1 MTLFLNTL
9 KLLLPA
15 LIPSWNFFDV
25 IAPSPRIEYT
35 LLNSQNESVTDWQE
49 FRPRPEQLSFIQ
61 LLFRLLLNPRWN
73 ETLFMVSCAERI
85 LQNPTQYQHSEN
97 EILNRIISEII
108 EEGLNKSLT
117 AATQL
122 QFRLLTIQRQD
133 KDLIHDINFE
143 SRIQSLPEDGL
154 TSGEDA

>member
-85 LQNPTQYQHSEN
+85 LQNPTEYQHSEN
-97 EILNRIISEII
+97 EI
-108 EEGLNKSLT
+108 
-117 AATQL
+117 
-122 QFRLLTIQRQD
+122 
-133 KDLIHDINFE
+133 
-143 SRIQSLPEDGL
+143 
-154 TSGEDA
+154 

>member
-1 MTLFLNTL
+1 MLFFNTL

-35 LLNSQNESVTDWQE
+35 LLNSENEMIAEWKE
-49 FRPRPEQLSFIQ
+49 FRPRPERLSFIQ
-61 LLFRLLLNPRWN
+61 VLYRLFWNPRWN

-85 LQNPTQYQHSEN
+85 LQNPTQNQDSEN
-97 EILNRIISEII
+97 EILNRITSELS

-117 AATQL
+117 AATHI

-133 KDLIHDINFE
+133 EQLIHEVNFI
-143 SRIQSLPEDGL
+143 SRNQILPGNIL
-154 TSGEDA
+154 TPGNDV

>member
-85 LQNPTQYQHSEN
+85 LQNPTEYQHSEN
-97 EILNRIISEII
+97 EILNRIISEFID
-108 EEGLNKSLT
+108 EGLNKSLI

-133 KDLIHDINFE
+133 EQLIHDINFE
-143 SRIQSLPEDGL
+143 SRIQKLPGISL
-154 TSGEDA
+154 TSGDDV

>member
-9 KLLLPA
+9 KRLLPA

-25 IAPSPRIEYT
+25 IAPSPRIEYA
-35 LLNSQNESVTDWQE
+35 LLNSNNERVTEWQE
-49 FRPRPEQLSFIQ
+49 FRPRPKQLSFFKIIHR
-61 LLFRLLLNPRWN
+61 LFWNPRWN

-97 EILNRIISEII
+97 EILNRIISELI
-108 EEGLNKSLT
+108 EAGLNKSLS

-122 QFRLLTIQRQD
+122 QFRLLTIQRKD
-133 KDLIHDINFE
+133 KQLIHEINFE
-143 SRIQSLPEDGL
+143 SRIQSLPENGL
-154 TSGEDA
+154 TSGHDA